1 MNIYFTAS
9 HEGMT
14 AVIESNTIEEAKD
27 RKAKLRAK
35 GITCDPGFMAS
46 SFKVTTEQDDYQAE
60 LILGLLT
67 A

>member
-14 AVIESNTIEEAKD
+14 TVIESNSLEEATD
-27 RKAKLRAK
+27 RKAKLRAN
-35 GITCDPGFMAS
+35 GVVCDPGYMAS
-46 SFKVTTEQDDYQAE
+46 SFKVTTEQDDYRADH
-60 LILGLLT
+60 ILGLLS